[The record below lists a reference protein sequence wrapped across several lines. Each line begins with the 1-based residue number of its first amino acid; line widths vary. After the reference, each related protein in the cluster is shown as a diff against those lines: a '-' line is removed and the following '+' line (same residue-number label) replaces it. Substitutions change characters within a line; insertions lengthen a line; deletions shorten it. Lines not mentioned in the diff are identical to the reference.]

1 VALAAGQKNRKLGI
15 FHHRATFADCAAV
28 EGESPSLRTYLG
40 EILEEEYRLARRK
53 AAAETGLPIS
63 TFPEECPFTIEQVLD
78 RDFLP

>member
-1 VALAAGQKNRKLGI
+1 LY
-15 FHHRATFADCAAV
+15 
-28 EGESPSLRTYLG
+28 PG

-78 RDFLP
+78 PDFLP